1 MLQYFLNFQQ
11 LKKWNMTKKQEWFR
25 KTVLTVSFITMGC
38 IAYWVNPVNN
48 LLSTIL
54 VCSLSSLIS
63 SMFYMIGINRGL
75 RMTKETRDAIVQERR
90 VQMTKVVERT
100 EDKDRMAMVAS
111 KIPKK
116 EIDTEKNTNRV

>member
-11 LKKWNMTKKQEWFR
+11 LKKWNITKKQEWFR

-63 SMFYMIGINRGL
+63 SIFYLKGIGRGIKLTQEARQTAVEDRLTKIQRAKAAKELTKLNVENYKKRKNR
-75 RMTKETRDAIVQERR
+75 
-90 VQMTKVVERT
+90 
-100 EDKDRMAMVAS
+100 
-111 KIPKK
+111 
-116 EIDTEKNTNRV
+116 